1 MTTTENAFGK
11 LLEVY
16 RAAKG
21 WTKAQL
27 AERAGLD
34 PSAISRLE
42 SGQRVPERQTVALVA
57 DALELSPLDR
67 ERLYAA
73 AGYRSD
79 AWDDSLVAELVEVLA
94 DPAIPDEIK
103 SEVRAVVRVAL
114 RYARLAAQQK
124 GS

>member
-1 MTTTENAFGK
+1 MTSTENAFGK
-11 LLEVY
+11 LLEAY
-16 RAAKG
+16 RSARG

-34 PSAISRLE
+34 PSAVSRLE
-42 SGQRVPERQTVALVA
+42 SGQRFPERQTVALLA

-73 AGYRSD
+73 AGYRSE

-94 DPAIPDEIK
+94 DPAITDDIR
-103 SEVRAVVRVAL
+103 SDVRNAVRVAL
-114 RYARLAAQQK
+114 RYARLATER
-124 GS
+124 GSR

>member
-1 MTTTENAFGK
+1 MNAPENAFGK
-11 LLEVY
+11 LLEAY
-16 RAAKG
+16 RSTKG

-42 SGQRVPERQTVALVA
+42 SGQRLPERQTVALLA
-57 DALELSPLDR
+57 DALELSPLNR

-73 AGYRSD
+73 AGYRSE

-94 DPAIPDEIK
+94 DPAIPDEIR
-103 SEVRAVVRVAL
+103 SDVRTAVRIAL
-114 RYARLAAQQK
+114 RYARLAAK
-124 GS
+124 RNSL